1 MTDAPASRAPF
12 KKYMQEAPILL
23 LTALSDTATRAVR
36 RRNSAQGDAERG
48 VRGSVRW
55 TAQAYAHQ
63 HTAFAS
69 QLISRRDRCRSL
81 PPPIYL
87 SPLLGAFDAMTAQEV
102 QRNFADLVHRRHPG
116 L

>member
-1 MTDAPASRAPF
+1 
-12 KKYMQEAPILL
+12 MQEAPILL
-23 LTALSDTATRAVR
+23 LTALSDTETRAVR

-81 PPPIYL
+81 PASHIL
-87 SPLLGAFDAMTAQEV
+87 VASSRSIRRNDGAGGSTQLRRPGSQTAS
-102 QRNFADLVHRRHPG
+102 RALDRSGRSHWLHG
-116 L
+116 A